1 MFFVF
6 WKSPHSHGGGGYGMA
21 RWMSTDLFAG
31 KHQRSR
37 LLIAE
42 RQRMIKK
49 IPSASTDARSKT
61 PEEQKVRL
69 GK

>member
-1 MFFVF
+1 
-6 WKSPHSHGGGGYGMA
+6 MA

-49 IPSASTDARSKT
+49 IRARAPTRGAKHQKSKSATRQIGNVHTKFVKLRVGPT
-61 PEEQKVRL
+61 FY
-69 GK
+69 